1 MFYEFGG
8 TELMKILVLTSV
20 YPQPDDDKYTGVT
33 PVVHYYAK
41 EWAKAGHD
49 VLVIHNANKFILPV
63 YLLPKSLKR
72 KINSIMGIGLPE
84 YSQRKKLFRI
94 ADGVNI
100 VRLPI
105 LKMVPR
111 RDFLTFQIKRQ
122 FNTIEQVLEH
132 YDFHPDVILGHWESP
147 QIPLL
152 SLLKE
157 KYKCQTSLVFHGAD
171 YISRDSYVQK
181 NKRHLR
187 NIDIFGARSEAIS
200 GKVQMILSLPY
211 QPFICYSGIPE
222 EFMNDGIDDKVAKL
236 NDDKLV
242 DFLYVGRL
250 IKRKNIESIIKAL
263 KQVYGEDKF
272 TLNIIGTGDCES
284 ELKELA
290 NQFQIEDRV
299 IFHGLQPRAEV
310 IDYMRKAQCFTMISS
325 NEVFGLVYL
334 EAMAQGCI
342 VIASKGGGF
351 DGIIVDGENGFLCEQ
366 GNHEELAQIY
376 RRINTLSKAE
386 KRIIAQNAIKTASTY
401 TDSNVARR
409 YLDSVIQQ

>member
-100 VRLPI
+100 VRLP
-105 LKMVPR
+105 M
-111 RDFLTFQIKRQ
+111 
-122 FNTIEQVLEH
+122 
-132 YDFHPDVILGHWESP
+132 
-147 QIPLL
+147 
-152 SLLKE
+152 
-157 KYKCQTSLVFHGAD
+157 
-171 YISRDSYVQK
+171 
-181 NKRHLR
+181 R

-242 DFLYVGRL
+242 EFLYVGRL